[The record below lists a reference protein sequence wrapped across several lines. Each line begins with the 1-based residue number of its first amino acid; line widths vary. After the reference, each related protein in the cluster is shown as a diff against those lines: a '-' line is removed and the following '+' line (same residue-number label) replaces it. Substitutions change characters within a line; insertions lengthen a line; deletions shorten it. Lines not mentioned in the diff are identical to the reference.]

1 MDQMGL
7 IKNNGYGMMF
17 IPAPLGRKEKAL
29 ISN

>member
-1 MDQMGL
+1 MGL

-29 ISN
+29 ISNWN